1 MVSGVR
7 RDRSLKENRRTV
19 YSTILSLPPSHT
31 DVLEKF
37 DIDLGQNIMPALV
50 PPCLEFFALWKDA
63 GVVPTYSSELQGET
77 TTSGIPSVTI
87 WGNTERSGTKVH
99 TRMLAG
105 TAPNS
110 IAAKAR
116 TVLGA
121 RSNNGSQPTIW
132 DNACAERIVD
142 IFTPDLGVPQYDQL
156 RGTSSGKA
164 TKTAE

>member
-7 RDRSLKENRRTV
+7 RNRSLKENRRTV

-37 DIDLGQNIMPALV
+37 DIDLGQSIMPALV
-50 PPCLEFFALWKDA
+50 PPCLAFFALWKDA
-63 GVVPTYSSELQGET
+63 GVVPTYISELQGET

-87 WGNTERSGTKVH
+87 WENTERSGTNDH
-99 TRMLAG
+99 TRMLTG
-105 TAPNS
+105 TASNS
-110 IAAKAR
+110 IAAEAR
-116 TVLGA
+116 KILGA
-121 RSNNGSQPTIW
+121 RSNNGSRPTIL

-142 IFTPDLGVPQYDQL
+142 IFTPELGLPRYDQL

-164 TKTAE
+164 TETAE